1 MRHFNPYRLAAT
13 VCRQPV
19 WHFKPEGRS
28 LFLTF
33 DDGPSPALT
42 PWVLDVLRSYDARA
56 TFFCLGSQ
64 VQQHPELYA
73 AIRDGGHAVG
83 NHTHNHLDGWRTSKR
98 RYLKDID
105 RASQWIHSPLFR
117 PPYGRISLRQI
128 HHLAQTY
135 RIIMWDVL
143 SRDYDSR
150 LSPQTILSRLK
161 RRVRPGSIVVFHDS
175 PRAEKNLRAIL
186 PEFLDF
192 CHTEGYHLQN
202 INF

>member
-1 MRHFNPYRLAAT
+1 MMCFNPYRLAAK

-19 WHFKPEGRS
+19 WHLGSEGRR

-33 DDGPSPALT
+33 DDGPSPSST
-42 PWVLDVLRSYDARA
+42 PWILDVLRSYEARA
-56 TFFCLGSQ
+56 TFFCLGRQ

-73 AIRDGGHAVG
+73 AIRDDGHAVG

-98 RYLKDID
+98 RYMKDVS
-105 RASQWIHSPLFR
+105 RAAQWIQSPLFR
-117 PPYGRISLRQI
+117 PPYGRISLRQM
-128 HHLAQTY
+128 HHLAKTH
-135 RIIMWDVL
+135 RIVMWDVL

-175 PRAEKNLRAIL
+175 PQAEKNLRTIL
-186 PEFLDF
+186 PDFLEY
-192 CHTEGYHLQN
+192 CSREGYQFRTIEN
-202 INF
+202 